1 MNVVLGSN
9 FASVDDDEALFAR
22 LAENLT
28 EKGWSVIP
36 NALPADLTAAL
47 FDQLQHERPQAFSP
61 AGVGRSLD
69 HNLNPFVRSDEIK
82 WIDGATKAEQQWL
95 EWTSRLQSAL
105 NRKLFLGLFSF
116 ESHFAHYRPGTFYKR
131 HLDAFKDQAFKN
143 ATNRVLSVVAYLN
156 PGWLPEDGGELLMY
170 GVANDENLQVTP
182 AFGTLVVF
190 LSEEVPHE
198 VLPAN
203 RDRYSIA
210 GWYRVNNSLNDQIDP
225 PR

>member
-1 MNVVLGSN
+1 MNVVLGYN
-9 FASVDDDEALFAR
+9 FGSVDADETLFAQ

-28 EKGWSVIP
+28 EKGWSVTP
-36 NALPADLTAAL
+36 NALPADLAAAL
-47 FDQLQHERPQAFSP
+47 LDQVQHEHPQAFSP

-69 HNLNPFVRSDEIK
+69 HNLNPFVRSDKIK
-82 WIDGATKAEQQWL
+82 WIEGATKAEQQWL
-95 EWTSRLQSAL
+95 EWTNRLRSAM
-105 NRKLFLGLFSF
+105 NRKLYLGLFSF

-131 HLDAFKDQAFKN
+131 HLDAFKDQTFKG

-170 GVANDENLQVTP
+170 GVANEDNLQVTP